1 MKKEINVHNEIKTAI
16 VLLEGFN
23 TFMENDMITIGRPYA
38 NALISVNIRTIS
50 NLNDIVDSTPENTI
64 EIDTD
69 PDEDE
74 PSEADDEHQD

>member
-1 MKKEINVHNEIKTAI
+1 MKKEINVHSEIKTAI
-16 VLLEGFN
+16 ALLEGFN

-38 NALISVNIRTIS
+38 DALISVNIRTIS
-50 NLNDIVDSTPENTI
+50 NLIDIVDSTPENTI

-69 PDEDE
+69 PDEDV